1 MPLSTLIMSTMLT
14 SDVLADS
21 KKDRTIRILD
31 KHIKE
36 GAEHGEKPKET
47 KDNIN
52 GAFLSQKFK
61 TTEYE

>member
-21 KKDRTIRILD
+21 KKDRAIRILD

-36 GAEHGEKPKET
+36 GGKHGEKSKEI
-47 KDNIN
+47 KDKIN
-52 GAFLSQKFK
+52 GVYLSQKFK
-61 TTEYE
+61 ATAYE